1 MATPADQTRSRTF
14 LGHPL
19 GLVNLFST
27 ELCERFSFY
36 GMKAILVYYLYDSIP
51 HGGLGLS
58 ETDAMV
64 FMSLFGS
71 LVYLT
76 SIVGGWLADRVLGP
90 FRTVLIGGVTIA
102 AGHVVL
108 GFPLGL
114 AGTLVALSLIIAGT
128 GLLKPN
134 VSVMV
139 GQLYAAGDPR
149 RQAGF
154 TLLYLSI
161 NIGSFISPLLVG
173 WVSDHSGYHAGF
185 LIPAVFMIVALVI
198 YVGLSRRTLAGIG
211 RAVPQPLTG
220 RERRRWAIIGGVGGA
235 LVIAVLF
242 LVSRHGDQGL
252 KAFSNA
258 TPILCVAIAALLFA
272 YFLRDVRL
280 DAPERSRIAAYA
292 PLFIAGTCFFAISEQ
307 QGSTMAL
314 VIDQDVVTRIGG
326 FDIPNSWF
334 QSINPLVII
343 VLSPLLAGFWTRLGG
358 RQPSPVTKIGAG
370 LVVAAAGFAVLATPY
385 LMGQEQDISPAW
397 VVAAMVLI
405 TLGELLLAPT
415 GLAVTSQLSPSLHI
429 SKMMALWFI
438 ADALGQGINA
448 LTVHGFDPLQP
459 EGFFLAYGAVALLAG
474 LAVMAARKPLIRLA
488 RGAL

>member
-1 MATPADQTRSRTF
+1 VAVVVGEAKPRTF
-14 LGHPL
+14 FGHPL
-19 GLVNLFST
+19 GLLNLFST

-36 GMKAILVYYLYDSIP
+36 GMKAILVFYLYDSVAA
-51 HGGLGLS
+51 GGLGLT

-64 FMSLFGS
+64 LMSLFGS

-76 SIVGGWLADRVLGP
+76 SIVGGWLADRLLGP
-90 FRTVLIGGVTIA
+90 YRAVLIGGVTIA

-108 GFPLGL
+108 GLPLGL
-114 AGTLVALSLIIAGT
+114 SGTLVALDLIVIGT

-154 TLLYLSI
+154 SLLYLSI
-161 NIGSFISPLLVG
+161 NIGSFFSPIIVG
-173 WVSDHSGYHAGF
+173 WVSDRSGYHAGF
-185 LIPAVFMIVALVI
+185 LVPALLMGVGLAI
-198 YVGLSRRTLAGIG
+198 YVGLSRQTLKGVG
-211 RAVPQPLTG
+211 RAVAQPLDPA
-220 RERRRWAIIGGVGGA
+220 ERRRWVAIGGVG
-235 LVIAVLF
+235 LVAVVSL
-242 LVSRHGDQGL
+242 LVSATRHGEEGL
-252 KAFSNA
+252 QVVANA
-258 TPILCVAIAALLFA
+258 MPAVCVAIAAALFA

-280 DAPERSRIAAYA
+280 ESDERSRIAAYA
-292 PLFIAGTCFFAISEQ
+292 PLFVAGTCFFAISEQ

-314 VIDQDVVTRIGG
+314 LIDQSVTSAVGG
-326 FDIPNSWF
+326 FTIPASWY

-343 VLSPLLAGFWTRLGG
+343 VLSPLLAGLWTRLGH
-358 RQPSPVTKIGAG
+358 RQPSPVAKIGAG
-370 LVVAAAGFAVLATPY
+370 LIVACLGFVVLSLPY
-385 LMGQEQDISPAW
+385 LAGQEKVSAW
-397 VVAAMVLI
+397 WIVAAMVLM

-415 GLAVTSQLSPSLHI
+415 GLAVTSQLSPTVHL

-448 LTVHGFDPLQP
+448 ITVHAFDPTQP
-459 EGFFLAYGAVALLAG
+459 HNFFLAYGAVALLAG
-474 LAVMAARKPLIRLA
+474 LALLATRRRLVTMG